1 MQHKIPR
8 VDFQVL
14 SIAMVIIKIHQQ
26 LTMLKPNYNH
36 LKTYL
41 MMVGDLV
48 LMVVVDL
55 LLHYGEAG
63 THPHLEVLM
72 SRVLRL
78 MAGLVATKYK
88 TKL

>member
-1 MQHKIPR
+1 
-8 VDFQVL
+8 
-14 SIAMVIIKIHQQ
+14 
-26 LTMLKPNYNH
+26 
-36 LKTYL
+36 
-41 MMVGDLV
+41 MMVGDLL

-88 TKL
+88 TKCRTLLFIFHVHFKSKSFSILVLSQ

>member
-48 LMVVVDL
+48 RMAVVDML
-55 LLHYGEAG
+55 L
-63 THPHLEVLM
+63 P
-72 SRVLRL
+72 
-78 MAGLVATKYK
+78 
-88 TKL
+88 